1 MKKFLAT
8 ASLIPAIVL
17 GADATQTFILSNP
30 AFANLKVT
38 PPTVILTTTGAEAGE
53 EMEDVVSEETRI
65 SLSTNKRNLVMH
77 VAAANLP
84 PDTDLKIEIL
94 DDRSRG
100 NNRYDNAGEVTLSSV
115 EQPVLTN
122 IDRARIKEAV
132 VRFKLSTS
140 LDTEAFSRTGVYVVY
155 TITEA

>member
-1 MKKFLAT
+1 MKKLLAT
-8 ASLIPAIVL
+8 ASLIPALVL

-30 AFANLKVT
+30 AFANFEVT

-53 EMEDVVSEETRI
+53 EMEDVVSEVTRMN
-65 SLSTNKRNLVMH
+65 LSTNKRNLVMH
-77 VAAANLP
+77 VAAVNLP
-84 PDTDLKIEIL
+84 ADTELKIEIL
-94 DDRSRG
+94 DDGSSG

-140 LDTEAFSRTGVYVVY
+140 LDTEAFSSTGVYVVY
-155 TITEA
+155 TITQA